1 MYNSNLENSLISP
14 DIVDIMQNYV
24 SIQLDMDDTRL
35 KAAATIAQ
43 TIDISRVIGVD
54 NLERVKDPQ
63 NAADDALRYLV
74 IPAWAYYTYARML
87 KMFNG
92 SLTDSG
98 YIVSEDA
105 ARGAKQAAKDSDESY
120 GVAEVYLALA
130 LDFLDAETTTAA
142 DDIDRTTLTPKIR
155 VFGGQE
161 NRGSN

>member
-14 DIVDIMQNYV
+14 DIVDILHDYV
-24 SIQLDMDDTRL
+24 SIQLDMDSTRI
-35 KAAATIAQ
+35 KAAANIAQ

-105 ARGAKQAAKDSDESY
+105 ERGAKIAAKDSEQAYS
-120 GVAEVYLALA
+120 VAEVYMNIA
-130 LDFLDAETTTAA
+130 LDTLDAESTE
-142 DDIDRTTLTPKIR
+142 DVDIS
-155 VFGGQE
+155 
-161 NRGSN
+161 RGNN